1 MHAPNALIQETTRAF
16 IHEVYGRVVDR
27 LPRIEN
33 GIVYAPEDP
42 GIGTA
47 LREDFLADPATV
59 ITVVEG

>member
-1 MHAPNALIQETTRAF
+1 MHAPNAFIQETTRAF

-33 GIVYAPEDP
+33 GIVFAPTDP

-47 LREDFLADPATV
+47 LRADFLADPATV
-59 ITVVEG
+59 ITAVEG